1 MLKAHCNSKG
11 LCYKTDVDI
20 NLHIPPDRGIGV
32 GWGGGGGEG
41 EWGKLLPPFWVI
53 RFGESLDIVE
63 AHGEC
68 FLGFR

>member
-32 GWGGGGGEG
+32 GWGGEGGGVG
-41 EWGKLLPPFWVI
+41 VRKVT
-53 RFGESLDIVE
+53 
-63 AHGEC
+63 AT
-68 FLGFR
+68 FLGYKIWRKFRYC

>member
-32 GWGGGGGEG
+32 GWGGGGVGVG
-41 EWGKLLPPFWVI
+41 VRKVT
-53 RFGESLDIVE
+53 
-63 AHGEC
+63 AT
-68 FLGFR
+68 FLGYKIWRKFRYC

>member
-32 GWGGGGGEG
+32 GWGGGVGVR
-41 EWGKLLPPFWVI
+41 KVT
-53 RFGESLDIVE
+53 
-63 AHGEC
+63 AT
-68 FLGFR
+68 FLGYKIWRKFRYC

>member
-32 GWGGGGGEG
+32 RWGGGGVGVR
-41 EWGKLLPPFWVI
+41 KVT
-53 RFGESLDIVE
+53 
-63 AHGEC
+63 AT
-68 FLGFR
+68 FLGYKIWRKFRYC